1 MNAPVKLAATSAAPP
16 VETSG
21 PHVYAAIASV
31 MDALAR
37 EGITKDRRNT
47 QGSGYNFRGIDDV
60 YNALSTILA
69 ENRLCIIPRV
79 LSRECVERVSK
90 SGGNLFYTTV
100 DVEFDL
106 ISAVDGSK
114 HTARTVG
121 EAMDSGDKSSN
132 KAMSAAYKY
141 MAFQTFCIPTEADN
155 DADGTTHEVAPKQ
168 QPKPPAAQTKT
179 TGATVTTPPTLAQRA
194 DRLEKAMRAQS
205 TADGLRKAY
214 ELASGLCADLDAKD
228 PERLAELE
236 GLYAKLFDQLTTPA
250 PKDDFGLSGDD
261 IPDFGDSS
269 Q

>member
-1 MNAPVKLAATSAAPP
+1 MTAAVKLRPETPAPVAAT
-16 VETSG
+16 G
-21 PHVYAAIASV
+21 PHVYSAIADV

-37 EGITKDRRNT
+37 EGITKNRRNT

-60 YNALSTILA
+60 YNALSVILA
-69 ENRLCIIPRV
+69 ESRLCIIPRV

-155 DADGTTHEVAPKQ
+155 DADASTHDVAPRQ
-168 QPKPPAAQTKT
+168 QASAPGQTKT
-179 TGATVTTPPTLAQRA
+179 TGADVPKVPTLAERA
-194 DRLEKAMRAQS
+194 DRLEAALKAQT
-205 TADGLRKAY
+205 TADNLRKAY
-214 ELASGLCADLDAKD
+214 GLASGLCASLDDKL
-228 PERLAELE
+228 PERLAEINA
-236 GLYAKLFDQLTTPA
+236 LYERLFAALSEPK
-250 PKDDFGLSGDD
+250 PKDDFGIGEDE
-261 IPDFGDSS
+261 IPF
-269 Q
+269 